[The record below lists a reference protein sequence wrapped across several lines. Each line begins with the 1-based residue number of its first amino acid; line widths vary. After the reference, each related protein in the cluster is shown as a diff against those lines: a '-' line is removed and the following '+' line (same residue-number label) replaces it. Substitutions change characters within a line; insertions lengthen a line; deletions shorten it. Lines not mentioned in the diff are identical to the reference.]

1 MAVDMHRTEFDFC
14 YFSVFWQVQGQKCD
28 VIFLQS
34 HKMFYTE

>member
-14 YFSVFWQVQGQKCD
+14 YFSVFWQVQGQKYD